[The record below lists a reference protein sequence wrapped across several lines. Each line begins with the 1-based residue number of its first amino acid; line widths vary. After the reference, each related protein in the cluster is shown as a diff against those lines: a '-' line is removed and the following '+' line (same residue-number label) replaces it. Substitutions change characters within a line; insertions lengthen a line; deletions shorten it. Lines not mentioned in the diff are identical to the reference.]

1 MLSRTIKKKE
11 PVSSDLMNM
20 FFQEWNWPEQ
30 KHVWI

>member
-1 MLSRTIKKKE
+1 LFSKNKRAG
-11 PVSSDLMNM
+11 